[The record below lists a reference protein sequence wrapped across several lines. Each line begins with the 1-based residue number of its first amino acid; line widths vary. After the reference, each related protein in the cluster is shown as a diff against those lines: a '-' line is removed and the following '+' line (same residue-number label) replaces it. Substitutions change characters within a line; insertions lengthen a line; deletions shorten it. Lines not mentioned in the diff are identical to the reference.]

1 MTRAPIPEIKI
12 GPSAEPGFFP
22 LKAAQPCRHP
32 EHRMPMHLHIPE
44 GYGYRHVCPACG
56 AESTAYG
63 ADYRFDA
70 A

>member
-1 MTRAPIPEIKI
+1 MDEITKQVK
-12 GPSAEPGFFP
+12 GESGFFP
-22 LKAAQPCRHP
+22 VRRQSVCSHP
-32 EHRMPMHLHIPE
+32 EHRMPTHLYIAA
-44 GYGYRHVCPACG
+44 GYGYRHICPACG